1 MLELGS
7 IVYLKDGVEKVM
19 ILSRGPI
26 VEEDGERLIFDYS
39 GCIYPVGLDMERI
52 LHFNEENIDKVV
64 FNGYHDGAEDRFQ
77 ELYNEWMEEN
87 KDEYKKGVVPT
98 EPEK

>member
-64 FNGYHDGAEDRFQ
+64 FRGYKDEAEDRFK
-77 ELYNEWMEEN
+77 ELYNEWTEEN
-87 KDEYKKGVVPT
+87 KDECRKGVVPT
-98 EPEK
+98 ELEK